1 MVSCVAKGS
10 PHASASSDPSIASL
24 PSRWH
29 QHRLISCHSGD
40 ASSSASQTATPAV
53 DVSVILPVHNGERWI
68 DGCLESVLAQSVL
81 CEPSRAGSP
90 SVTLQLSAFDDGST
104 DGTWSV
110 LQRWVPRLEAAGVH
124 VVLGRSGATT
134 GGGCGFA
141 KNRAVAQSSGAW
153 LCFQDVD
160 DVMRPQRIARQLC
173 EARRHADAIV
183 GSRVEREPEG
193 STVRYT
199 AWANGMSE
207 RELVLHRFRECTLLM
222 PTWFMAR
229 STFYAGGGG
238 GKDGVSGGFREEKC
252 EDMLFLQAHVL
263 RGGALRRVDGEPLVV
278 YRYHADAASHAIPRR
293 TILRH
298 RVEAIE
304 AAVLSPKARDGDGW
318 RSFTIWG
325 AGRDGREFFKALT
338 PATRARVAA
347 FCDVDPTKVGTDYQ
361 FYEWRVP
368 VVHFRDATPPF
379 VTCVALDRTHGAFEA
394 NLASLGLTEGVDY
407 FYFC

>member
-1 MVSCVAKGS
+1 MDATVLT
-10 PHASASSDPSIASL
+10 PASASGDAWIPSVPA
-24 PSRWH
+24 RWQ
-29 QHRLISCHSGD
+29 QHRLIAWQCPDSDG
-40 ASSSASQTATPAV
+40 SSSSSRAAAPAV

-68 DGCLESVLAQSVL
+68 DGCLESLLAQSVL
-81 CEPSRAGSP
+81 CEPSCVDSSP
-90 SVTLQLSAFDDGST
+90 VTLQLSAFDDGST

-110 LQRWVPRLEAAGVH
+110 LQRWVPRLEAAGVR

-173 EARRHADAIV
+173 EARRHPDAIL

-193 STVRYT
+193 STARYT

-229 STFYAGGGG
+229 STFYAG
-238 GKDGVSGGFREEKC
+238 DGRGFREEKC

-263 RGGALRRVDGEPLVV
+263 RGGPLRRVDGEPLVV
-278 YRYHADAASHAIPRR
+278 YRYHAEAASHAIPRR

-304 AAVLSPKARDGDGW
+304 TAVLSQDSW
-318 RSFTIWG
+318 RAFTIWG

-338 PATRARVAA
+338 PETRSRVAA
-347 FCDVDPTKVGTDYQ
+347 FCDVDPTKVGTEYQ

-368 VVHFRDATPPF
+368 VLHFREARPPF
-379 VTCVALDRTHGAFEA
+379 VTCVALDRTGGAFEA
-394 NLASLGLTEGVDY
+394 NLASLGLTEGVD
-407 FYFC
+407 FYFFC